1 MPFFA
6 TRSPKLITSPS
17 LNPASR
23 KYVSVG
29 ASKRTLCCATALHS
43 TITSPPTIKCAK
55 AVLVGLLTALAVLNL
70 GYGFQGT
77 GKALGE

>member
-1 MPFFA
+1 
-6 TRSPKLITSPS
+6 
-17 LNPASR
+17 
-23 KYVSVG
+23 
-29 ASKRTLCCATALHS
+29 LCCATALHS